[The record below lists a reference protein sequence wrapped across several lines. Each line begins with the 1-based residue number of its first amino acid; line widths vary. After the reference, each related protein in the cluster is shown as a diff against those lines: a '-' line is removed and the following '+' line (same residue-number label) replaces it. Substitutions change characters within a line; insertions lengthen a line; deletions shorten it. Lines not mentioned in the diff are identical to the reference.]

1 MGLADRSKRSFLSE
15 VRRDGQTCYRRDDI
29 EVQHDSEHSAT
40 ATIRSGRGREA
51 VTTRINW
58 GAADD
63 GILIASCSCGTLEDS
78 RLCAHIWSAL
88 LTFDDMRLTTDT
100 GTGRLSIYRE
110 SNLTP
115 AMNDV
120 LTQILMKRKR
130 DKDSEATGPS
140 WLHFGSMSGVRGR
153 SQQRSG
159 RQPRPAPPPDPQWL
173 TFINGVSRQDNPRPY
188 EPRRP
193 DSKPRELWYVLN
205 VEDCLSHR
213 AARVQLRY
221 RELNKRGDKARFKKP
236 RFDYGCDLNLIH
248 PEDEELLRLLRGMQ
262 LEDGTHYYYR
272 EDMPGVASAFRVKRS
287 AIPWLFPRLSATGRF
302 VWVHDDSRPALEAIP
317 VVWDDG
323 PPWRFRL
330 TADSDETQ
338 QSWRIKGRLDRDG
351 ESIALSSALIASTE
365 GFVLLPDSLAQ
376 LDCGLAS
383 PWMLEL
389 RRSTSFEVPFSSRD
403 AFLKAFYASGVVP
416 EADFPPELAVETSLG
431 EPRGKLT
438 ITKGNQW
445 STGLLAN
452 CHFLY
457 GDQTVLSSS
466 KSANFY
472 DERARR
478 VVLRDFR
485 REQELVAQLREAG
498 LKPPSSWSAVKADYE
513 IRKSAVGDVA
523 VKLTAMG
530 WHVEAEGIRLRHAR
544 MGQLSVSSGVDWF
557 GLHGNF
563 DFDGISVSLP
573 SLLEALRRNEKTIT
587 LEDGSQGVLPEKW
600 LAQFASLIEMGEKD
614 GEVLKFRRS
623 QALLLDALIAENEQH
638 ATADEQFAEFR
649 SRLAR
654 FEGVAPG
661 EAPAGFQG
669 VLRDYQ
675 KEGLGWLNFLREFR
689 LGGCLADDMGL
700 GKTVQVLAM
709 LEGRRQRSAGD
720 EPLLPSLAVVPKSLV
735 FNWIEE
741 AGRFTPSLRVL
752 NFTGLDRKQRLKE
765 CEGYDLLITTY
776 GTLRNDILD
785 LKDRQFDYVIL
796 DESQAIK
803 NHNSQ
808 SAKATRLLKADHRLA
823 LTGTPVE
830 NHLGELWS
838 LFEFLNPGMLGRSGA
853 FSAWIRNRGEQ
864 DEAGI
869 AMLGRALRPFLLRR
883 TKEQVLRELPEKT
896 EQTIYCE
903 MSEAER
909 AKYDEL
915 RDYYRT
921 NLSQRVEQVGLKKAK
936 IHVLE
941 ALLRLRQAACH
952 RGLLDKEMAGESSA
966 KLDSLLEQVSEIV
979 EEGHKALV
987 FSQFTS
993 LLSIV
998 RAELDR
1004 REIVYE
1010 YLDGRTRDR
1019 GARVRRF
1026 QDDPACPL
1034 FLISLKA
1041 GGHGLNLTAADYVFI
1056 LDPWWNPAAEAQAV
1070 DRAHRIGQ
1078 QRPVFAYRLICRDT
1092 VEDKILELQK
1102 HKRQLAD
1109 AIVSSDNSLIQQL
1122 SVEDLQLLLS

>member
-1 MGLADRSKRSFLSE
+1 MGLADRSKNSFVSDA
-15 VRRDGQTCYRRDDI
+15 RRDGQAYYLQHDI
-29 EVQHDSEHSAT
+29 EVLHESDCSAT
-40 ATIRSGRGREA
+40 ATIRLDPGRG
-51 VTTRINW
+51 VFTTKVNW
-58 GAADD
+58 GAAGD
-63 GILIASCSCGTLEDS
+63 GILIASCSCGAPEDR
-78 RLCAHIWSAL
+78 RLCAHIWAAL
-88 LTFDDMRLTTDT
+88 LMFDEMEIAKAT
-100 GTGRLSIYRE
+100 GNGRLSIYRE

-120 LTQILMKRKR
+120 LTQIMLKRKY
-130 DKDSEATGPS
+130 DEESEAVGPS
-140 WLHFGSMSGVRGR
+140 WLHFGTMSGSRGKT
-153 SQQRSG
+153 QRS
-159 RQPRPAPPPDPQWL
+159 RPQPRPAPPPDPQWL
-173 TFINGVSRQDNPRPY
+173 TFINGVSRQENARPY
-188 EPRRP
+188 EPPRH

-213 AARVQLRY
+213 AARVQVLH
-221 RELNKRGDKARFKKP
+221 RELNKRGTKARFRKP
-236 RFDYGCDLNLIH
+236 RFGYGNELSLIH
-248 PEDEELLRLLRGMQ
+248 SEDEELLRLLRGMQ
-262 LEDGTHYYYR
+262 LEDNTHYYYR
-272 EDMPGVASAFRVKRS
+272 EDMPGVTTAFRVKGAAVR
-287 AIPWLFPRLSATGRF
+287 WLFPRLSATGRF
-302 VWVHDDSRPALEAIP
+302 VWVRDDTHPVLEAVP

-330 TADSDETQ
+330 TADSDEAR
-338 QSWRIKGRLDRDG
+338 QSWQIKGRLDRD
-351 ESIALSSALIASTE
+351 EKSIALSSAILASSE

-383 PWMLEL
+383 NWMLEL
-389 RRSTSFEVPFSSRD
+389 RRSTSFDVPYSSRD
-403 AFLKAFYASGVVP
+403 AFLKAFYASGMVP

-438 ITKGNQW
+438 IAKTNHW
-445 STGLLAN
+445 STGLLAH

-457 GDQTVLSSS
+457 GDQAVVSSS
-466 KSANFY
+466 KGANFY
-472 DERARR
+472 DEKARR
-478 VVLRDFR
+478 VVFRDFR

-513 IRKSAVGDVA
+513 IRQSAVADVA
-523 VKLTAMG
+523 VKLTALG

-544 MGQLSVSSGVDWF
+544 IGQLNVSSGVDWF

-573 SLLEALRRNEKTIT
+573 SLLEALRRNDKTIT

-600 LAQFASLIEMGEKD
+600 LAQFGSLIEMGETD
-614 GEVLKFRRS
+614 GDVLKFRRS
-623 QALLLDALIAENEQH
+623 QALILDALLAENEQH
-638 ATADEQFAEFR
+638 ATTDEKFTEFR
-649 SRLAR
+649 ERLTS
-654 FEGVAPG
+654 FEGIAPR
-661 EAPAGFQG
+661 EAPAGFGG

-675 KEGLGWLNFLREFR
+675 KEGLGWLSFLREFR

-709 LEGRRQRSAGD
+709 LEERRQRPPGD
-720 EPLLPSLAVVPKSLV
+720 EPPRPSLAVVPKSLI

-741 AGRFTPSLRVL
+741 ASRFTPTLRVF
-752 NFTGLDRKQRLKE
+752 NFTGLDRKQRLKA

-776 GTLRNDILD
+776 GTLRNDILE
-785 LKDRQFDYVIL
+785 LKDRHFDYVIL

-853 FSAWIRNRGEQ
+853 FSAWTRNRKEQ
-864 DEAGI
+864 DEEGVM
-869 AMLGRALRPFLLRR
+869 MLGRALRPFMLRR

-896 EQTIYCE
+896 EQTIHCE

-915 RDYYRT
+915 REYYRA
-921 NLSQRVEQVGLKKAK
+921 NLAQRVEKVGLKKAK

-952 RGLLDKEMAGESSA
+952 RGLLDKELAGESSA
-966 KLDSLLEQVSEIV
+966 KLDALLEQVSEIV
-979 EEGHKALV
+979 DEGHKALV

-993 LLSIV
+993 LLAIV
-998 RAELDR
+998 RTHLDER
-1004 REIVYE
+1004 KIVYE

-1019 GARVRRF
+1019 GARVKRF
-1026 QDDPACPL
+1026 QEDPACPL